1 MVNKL
6 LMTLI
11 LLKGKII
18 SHFLILLR
26 GRELEIMGRLREYMV
41 EQTGMFEDYLMER
54 VNEEEPVE

>member
-1 MVNKL
+1 
-6 LMTLI
+6 MTLI